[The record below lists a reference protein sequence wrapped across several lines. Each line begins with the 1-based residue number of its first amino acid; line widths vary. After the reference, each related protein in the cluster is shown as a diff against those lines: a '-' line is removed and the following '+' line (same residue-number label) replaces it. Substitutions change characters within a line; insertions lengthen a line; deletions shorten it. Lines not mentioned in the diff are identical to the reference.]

1 MKAALLLSALASAAI
16 GVVAEDLK
24 IDVSLPVVCDRKTK
38 KGDRVQMH
46 YRGTLKDSGEQFD
59 ASKFLRLASTLMIVT
74 KHMLIQTQG
83 YDRGTPLDFVVGSGQ
98 VIRGWDEGLL
108 DMCIG
113 EKRLLTIPPEYGY
126 GQRAIGPI
134 PAGSTLVFET
144 ELVGIQG
151 VPKPEKIETKVVEGA
166 ETAAEAISEAVES
179 AASATKNVA
188 GKVAQAVVD
197 AADAAKTIIA
207 DTDDA
212 PEHEEL

>member
-1 MKAALLLSALASAAI
+1 MKAALLLSALASAAV

-24 IDVSLPVVCDRKTK
+24 IDVTLPVVCDRKTQ

-46 YRGTLKDSGEQFD
+46 YRGTLKDSGKQFD
-59 ASKFLRLASTLMIVT
+59 AS
-74 KHMLIQTQG
+74 
-83 YDRGTPLDFVVGSGQ
+83 YDRSTPLDFVVGSGQ

-197 AADAAKTIIA
+197 AAGAAKTIIA

>member
-24 IDVSLPVVCDRKTK
+24 IDVTLPVVCDRKTK

-59 ASKFLRLASTLMIVT
+59 AS
-74 KHMLIQTQG
+74 